1 MGYDNELVAQK
12 LRRWESYLKQFRLPE
27 WEEIPDIG
35 LYMEQLTE
43 LLKQYLDYLPPE
55 LKDSEVIT
63 AAAINNYV
71 RTKIMPGPLK
81 RRYYREHI
89 AYLIIILTLKQS
101 LPIAM
106 IGRIMPAELTRE
118 EVEQV
123 YRAFSKQHTAMARFF
138 IEKIAQTAAPILR
151 DEHTDGPAAER
162 AEELIMQSAIL
173 GGFACL
179 LAEKLILLA
188 DKPNPPEEE
197 LALYGE

>member
-1 MGYDNELVAQK
+1 MPYDNAQVARK
-12 LRRWESYLKQFRLPE
+12 LRRWETYLNHFRLPE
-27 WEEIPDIG
+27 WEEIPDFG

-55 LKDSEVIT
+55 LKEAEVIT

-71 RTKIMPGPLK
+71 RTKVMPGPRK

-106 IGRIMPAELTRE
+106 IGRIMPMEQTKQ
-118 EVEQV
+118 EVEAA
-123 YRAFSKQHTAMARFF
+123 YRAYVRQHSAMAKYFTEQVRR
-138 IEKIAQTAAPILR
+138 TAAPILR
-151 DEHTDGPAAER
+151 GEPAEGIEAAN
-162 AEELIMQSAIL
+162 AEELIVQSAIM

-179 LAEKLILLA
+179 LSEKLILLA
-188 DKPNPPEEE
+188 DKPEEAPEENIE
-197 LALYGE
+197 